1 MNKNKAPLAGLTE
14 EEIINRVNSNYPINL
29 NRDKLEIQNLKGLEV
44 IEDIKTWWNENPSF
58 RIRIDANTTKEQIK
72 LFLETL
78 PKNFEISFF
87 DFFHPQLSDP
97 GAYISVQ
104 ANGSSFLYMLGNH
117 GWASCWK
124 RINKSKLIDYIF
136 NNREHNE
143 EYLCIYRIRRI
154 AKRWRKT

>member
-58 RIRIDANTTKEQIK
+58 RIRIDVNTTKEQIK

-87 DFFHPQLSDP
+87 DFFYPQLSDP

-124 RINKSKLIDYIF
+124 RINKSKLIDYIYK
-136 NNREHNE
+136 NREHNE

-154 AKRWRKT
+154 AKRWRRT